1 MGRRARIWLGVTW
14 WRWRQQEGGRE
25 RERGEGGETARAQSV
40 TVGVAFSLVR
50 WPRAGSWWGRRGS
63 GRVGRVRGAPP
74 CSCGRPCGV
83 YVLFS
88 RELIF
93 KLSFSLSLSLSLSL
107 LVSSSGEWLCCVL
120 ESKLTFFS
128 HPFYGVA
135 FGFGIGFL
143 GPLGCPHV
151 EHARENGHL
160 PGELLQSATPISSS
174 LRVYGPR
181 GPGAACHLQSL
192 GARGHIRQSGWSCTF
207 WAF

>member
-1 MGRRARIWLGVTW
+1 MERVDGWWYGELGEEGGKGRRARIWLGVTW

-93 KLSFSLSLSLSLSL
+93 KLSFSLSLSLSLSPRQQL
-107 LVSSSGEWLCCVL
+107 GRVAVLCAR
-120 ESKLTFFS
+120 EQIDFFFS
-128 HPFYGVA
+128 PFLRSSIWIWNWFSWA
-135 FGFGIGFL
+135 
-143 GPLGCPHV
+143 
-151 EHARENGHL
+151 
-160 PGELLQSATPISSS
+160 PGLST
-174 LRVYGPR
+174 R
-181 GPGAACHLQSL
+181 
-192 GARGHIRQSGWSCTF
+192 
-207 WAF
+207 